1 MYREFTFLLQAN
13 RSMTGI
19 ECDPECGPLLKS
31 IQRRKLRWAMFGFND
46 KRDLIIPVGNAE
58 PTCKEAD
65 LTMDIIRSEWEA
77 MADQL
82 PPNDVSRAC
91 NSLIIVCFAVSR
103 FHCKRRMF

>member
-1 MYREFTFLLQAN
+1 MGPEIRATMAN

-19 ECDPECGPLLKS
+19 ECDPECGTLLKA

-58 PTCKEAD
+58 PTCKESE
-65 LTMDIIRSEWEA
+65 LTMDIIRAEWEG

-82 PPNDVSRAC
+82 PLNDVSRAC
-91 NSLIIVCFAVSR
+91 NSLIIVFLYVCRVACPL
-103 FHCKRRMF
+103 HT